1 MRSVQTRRLSAV
13 LTAVL
18 ALSFAACNATT
29 SPSIPPDA
37 TGSLAPPLIATAPAS
52 AVTSA
57 APTLPATFPMTL
69 TDDEGTA
76 VALGALPKKIVSIT
90 PASTEALFAI
100 GAGKSVVATDETSDY
115 PADAAGLPHVA
126 TFSSVDVEKITALGA
141 DLVIAGGLGF
151 SPADA
156 ISQLRSLKI
165 PVLVLYASSV
175 DGVYHDIELLGAA
188 TGTSAKAASVTA
200 AMRTD
205 IDAVHAAA
213 AAAGTPPRVYYEVG
227 YTESTGQIFAPA
239 AQSFVAEMVTLA
251 GGDAITTSDPSTYE
265 IPLEVLIERDPQ
277 VIVLGVNPFYAP
289 TPAQVKA
296 RAGWGVM
303 TAVKDGQIRTVRDTE
318 ITRPGPRLPTGLR
331 NLTMAIW
338 PGISLPPAP

>member
-18 ALSFAACNATT
+18 ALSFAACSATT

-175 DGVYHDIELLGAA
+175 DGVYHDVELLGAA